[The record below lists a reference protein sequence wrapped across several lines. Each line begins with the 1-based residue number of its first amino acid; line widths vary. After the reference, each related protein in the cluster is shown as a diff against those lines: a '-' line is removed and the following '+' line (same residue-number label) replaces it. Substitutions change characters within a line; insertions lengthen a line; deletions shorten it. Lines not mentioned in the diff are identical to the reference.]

1 VSNAT
6 FGDEIER
13 HRLDGAELPTSRARQ
28 GWTVAANVTFFGKA
42 NTLVANSEAFEDLT
56 PDQRG
61 LLRTAAEDTVRHVV
75 DRPPSERA
83 MARQFCAAGQVA
95 LASPAQLAELRR
107 AAQPVYE
114 QLESDSRTRSLIQ
127 KIRAMKRSG
136 PEAAL
141 PAVPCGRT
149 APHEEKAA
157 QEARSPSSFDGTY
170 RWQLTA
176 EGARR
181 AGMPGDPDIGSVNTA
196 TLRDGRWLF
205 GTDPHY
211 SGTFET
217 RGNRLLFD
225 WPGEGYVLTF
235 TFERDRNGSL
245 DLKPVLP
252 MDRGDQF
259 VWASEPWRRVGPPVR
274 DVP

>member
-1 VSNAT
+1 
-6 FGDEIER
+6 
-13 HRLDGAELPTSRARQ
+13 
-28 GWTVAANVTFFGKA
+28 
-42 NTLVANSEAFEDLT
+42 
-56 PDQRG
+56 
-61 LLRTAAEDTVRHVV
+61 
-75 DRPPSERA
+75 
-83 MARQFCAAGQVA
+83 
-95 LASPAQLAELRR
+95 
-107 AAQPVYE
+107 
-114 QLESDSRTRSLIQ
+114 
-127 KIRAMKRSG
+127 MKRSG